1 MGDLEQIEEESEGH
15 LLRVEKAHIRGTM
28 LLQDSALL
36 TWGDG
41 KDGKLGHH
49 TEESLHVPYMIAALQ
64 QIPIMSAALGKNHS
78 LFLTE
83 EGMVL
88 ACGNGQFGQLG
99 LGAMEDARLTPVL
112 IQGLNSITQV
122 AAGDFHSMA
131 LNKDGI
137 LHAWGCGSW
146 GKLGQ
151 SYDGNVSAPRVVSTL
166 TSSHVQSVAC
176 GGHHTACITVTGD
189 VWTWGKGYRGQLG
202 HKTVQEE
209 YSPRLV
215 SLLRR
220 QGASKIVCGDD
231 HTLVKCLNGRVFVF
245 GANKYGQLGLGDLVD
260 RQIPIDIDSQGHNLF
275 TNDPVADVAAKGNM
289 SMILTNT
296 GRVYMF
302 GDGEDEQRQHFR
314 RPTHIHVIP
323 KGEFISSVACL
334 HDRAYALSDAGRLY
348 RWSSRDVNLDPDNA
362 AMLGPPFVCVNYSLS
377 CAS

>member
-1 MGDLEQIEEESEGH
+1 MGDLGQIEEESEGH

-131 LNKDGI
+131 LNKEGI

-146 GKLGQ
+146 GKL
-151 SYDGNVSAPRVVSTL
+151 DPF
-166 TSSHVQSVAC
+166 
-176 GGHHTACITVTGD
+176 
-189 VWTWGKGYRGQLG
+189 
-202 HKTVQEE
+202 
-209 YSPRLV
+209 
-215 SLLRR
+215 LRR
-220 QGASKIVCGDD
+220 RSWP
-231 HTLVKCLNGRVFVF
+231 R
-245 GANKYGQLGLGDLVD
+245 
-260 RQIPIDIDSQGHNLF
+260 
-275 TNDPVADVAAKGNM
+275 
-289 SMILTNT
+289 
-296 GRVYMF
+296 
-302 GDGEDEQRQHFR
+302 
-314 RPTHIHVIP
+314 
-323 KGEFISSVACL
+323 
-334 HDRAYALSDAGRLY
+334 
-348 RWSSRDVNLDPDNA
+348 
-362 AMLGPPFVCVNYSLS
+362 
-377 CAS
+377 